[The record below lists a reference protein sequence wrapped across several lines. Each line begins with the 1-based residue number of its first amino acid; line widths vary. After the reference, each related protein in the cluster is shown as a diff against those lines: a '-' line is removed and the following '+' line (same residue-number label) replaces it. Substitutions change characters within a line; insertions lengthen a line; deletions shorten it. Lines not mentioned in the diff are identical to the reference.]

1 MNKTAIDDITNER
14 NRQKLVEG
22 WSEEHD
28 DQHADGSLAR
38 AAACYAVHAGNH
50 QDLALL
56 VGLPAYRD
64 IRPFGW
70 PWALEWWKPKD
81 PRRDLVRAGALI
93 VAEIER
99 MDRKLLKAGQDGR
112 AAFKRACA
120 IVDQGKAK

>member
-1 MNKTAIDDITNER
+1 MGAIDDIAAECL
-14 NRQKLVEG
+14 RQVESEG
-22 WSEEHD
+22 WSPEHD
-28 DQHADGSLAR
+28 DQHTDGSLAR

-70 PWALEWWKPKD
+70 PWAQEWWKPKD

-99 MDRKLLKAGQDGR
+99 MDRELLKAGQDGR
-112 AAFKRACA
+112 AAFERACA
-120 IVDQGKAK
+120 IVNEGKSK